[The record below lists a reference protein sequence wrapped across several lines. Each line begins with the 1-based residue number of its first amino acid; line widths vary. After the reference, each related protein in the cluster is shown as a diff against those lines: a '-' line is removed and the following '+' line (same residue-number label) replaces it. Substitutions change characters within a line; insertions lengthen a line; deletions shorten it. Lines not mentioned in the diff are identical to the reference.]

1 MSEPGIHRTRHAV
14 GVAAPPDLVY
24 QLVADTSGWPHTFSP
39 TVHVRRL
46 DGDDR
51 TELLQIWAF
60 AGDEV
65 RTWTSRR
72 HLDPQARRVRFRQEV
87 TSPPVTA
94 LGGEWQIDGDGAGGT
109 EVVFHHDFS
118 VRDDD
123 PAHVAWVHATI
134 ERNTGAELDALRAA
148 AERGAARDD
157 LILSF
162 TDAVS
167 VRGPVRDVYDF
178 IYRADAWEQRLP
190 HVARMAFT
198 EDTPGIQTIDMD
210 TRAADGTVHT
220 TRSVRVCFPD
230 SIVYKQTT
238 VPPIMS
244 AHTGRWEFRQDDG
257 VVHVSSQHTVVLRP
271 EKVTELLGPEATVAR
286 ARDAVRATLGAN
298 SRATLTLAKKA
309 VESTHV

>member
-14 GVAAPPDLVY
+14 SVAAPPDRVY

-51 TELLQIWAF
+51 AELLQIWAF
-60 AGDEV
+60 VGEEV

-72 HLDPQARRVRFRQEV
+72 QLDPRSRRVRFRQEV

-94 LGGEWQIDGDGAGGT
+94 LGGEWQIDSDAAGGT

-123 PAHVAWVHATI
+123 PSYIAWVNEAI
-134 ERNTGAELDALRAA
+134 ERNTTAELDALRAA
-148 AERGAARDD
+148 AELGAVRDD
-157 LILSF
+157 LLLSF
-162 TDAVS
+162 TDAVT

-198 EDTPGIQTIDMD
+198 EETPGLQTIDMD

-220 TRSVRVCFPD
+220 TRSVRICFPD
-230 SIVYKQTT
+230 AIVYKQTT

-257 VVHVSSQHTVVLRP
+257 VTHVSSQHTVVLRP
-271 EKVTELLGPEATVAR
+271 EKVTDLLGPEATVAQ
-286 ARDAVRATLGAN
+286 ARDAVRNTLGAN
-298 SRATLTLAKKA
+298 SRATLALAKEA
-309 VESTHV
+309 VEAAHV

>member
-14 GVAAPPDLVY
+14 HIAAPPDLVY

-46 DGDDR
+46 DGDDHA
-51 TELLQIWAF
+51 ELLQIWAF

-72 HLDPQARRVRFRQEV
+72 QLDPQARRVRFRQEV

-94 LGGEWQIDGDGAGGT
+94 LGGEWRIDGDGDGGT
-109 EVVFHHDFS
+109 EVVFHHDFF

-123 PAHVAWVHATI
+123 PAQVAWVNVAI
-134 ERNTGAELDALRAA
+134 ERNTTAELDALRVA
-148 AERGAARDD
+148 AELGAAREE
-157 LILSF
+157 LVLSF

-167 VRGPVRDVYDF
+167 VRGSARDAYDF
-178 IYRADAWEQRLP
+178 IYRADTWEQRLP
-190 HVARMAFT
+190 HVARLAFT
-198 EDTPGIQTIDMD
+198 EDTAGIQTIDMD

-220 TRSVRVCFPD
+220 TRSVRICLPD
-230 SIVYKQTT
+230 DIVYKQTT

-244 AHTGRWEFRQDDG
+244 AHIGRWEFREDDG
-257 VVHVSSQHTVVLRP
+257 VVRVSSQHTVVLRP
-271 EKVTELLGPEATVAR
+271 EKLTELLGPEATVAQ
-286 ARDAVRATLGAN
+286 AREAVRAALGAN
-298 SRATLTLAKKA
+298 SRATLTLAKEA
-309 VESTHV
+309 VEATHV